1 MIRLYDSESNTLIGE
16 ISELQFQFLKE
27 MLEEESSEDR
37 DYYISKDTLE
47 LFSQSGANPDFIEL
61 FRKALGDREGIEV
74 RWE

>member
-1 MIRLYDSESNTLIGE
+1 MIRLFDTESNTLIGE

-27 MLEEESSEDR
+27 LLEEESSEDK

-47 LFSQSGANPDFIEL
+47 LFEQSGANPDFVGFL
-61 FRKALGDREGIEV
+61 RKAIGEREGIEV